1 MALSAVEGVTE
12 PRRCTAVRYHDLP
25 TGEES
30 PEIVNAVIEIP
41 QGSTNKYEYN
51 AALDS
56 FVLDRVLFSP
66 LYYPTDYGWIPGT
79 LSEDGDPLDILVF
92 VSHPTFPGCVIPARP
107 IGVLHMHDEEGED
120 YKIIAVARTDPRYDQ
135 VARLE
140 DLPEHVLREIH
151 HFFAIYKQLEYKETE
166 ILGWLGLDSA
176 HRIIRQA
183 VELSRS
189 SASYQH

>member
-1 MALSAVEGVTE
+1 M
-12 PRRCTAVRYHDLP
+12 RFHDLP
-25 TGEES
+25 IGEEA

-107 IGVLHMHDEEGED
+107 IGVLHMHDEKGED
-120 YKIIAVARTDPRYDQ
+120 FKIIAVARTDPRYNQ

-151 HFFAIYKQLEYKETE
+151 HFFAIYKQLEFKETE
-166 ILGWLGLDSA
+166 ILGWLDVESA
-176 HRIIRQA
+176 RRIIREA
-183 VELSRS
+183 IALDRS
-189 SASYQH
+189 STSYQH

>member
-1 MALSAVEGVTE
+1 MRLN
-12 PRRCTAVRYHDLP
+12 DLP
-25 TGEES
+25 IGEEA

-56 FVLDRVLFSP
+56 FVLDPVLFSP
-66 LYYPTDYGWIPGT
+66 LYYPADYGWVPGT

-107 IGVLHMHDEEGED
+107 IGVLHMRDENGED
-120 YKIIAVARTDPRYDQ
+120 FKIIAAAGTDPHYNQ

-166 ILGWLGLDSA
+166 ILGWLGVESA
-176 HRIIRQA
+176 HRIIREA
-183 VELSRS
+183 IVLSRS
-189 SASYQH
+189 SESYQH